1 MERHITDETVARTS
15 LYRFA
20 VKCTATFLSGVL
32 LISLVIWLYS
42 YREPAAS
49 YAENYRMLARL
60 RSEIVCKSL
69 IIYAVTSLFIIGGTA
84 VLSLLYSHK
93 VAGPLYKLGMFVRK
107 TALGDFSG
115 SVTFRRN
122 DIIHPLAGDV
132 NAVIASYRE
141 TVAQLEAKSLE
152 LKVAARV
159 LSDSDHSP
167 SPEELQKAL
176 EHISVKAGEIRD
188 ILYRF
193 RL

>member
-1 MERHITDETVARTS
+1 MEQYGTNETVARAS
-15 LYRFA
+15 VYRFA
-20 VKCTATFLSGVL
+20 VQCTVTFLCGLL

-60 RSEIVCKSL
+60 RGEIVCSSL
-69 IIYAVTSLFIIGGTA
+69 IIYAVTTLFIIGGTA
-84 VLSLLYSHK
+84 VLSLFYSHK

-115 SVTFRRN
+115 SVTFRRK

-132 NAVIASYRE
+132 NAVIASYRAIV
-141 TVAQLEAKSLE
+141 TQLEAKSHE
-152 LKVAARV
+152 LNSYARV
-159 LSDSDHSP
+159 INDSGHAP
-167 SPEELQKAL
+167 SREALQEAL
-176 EHISVKAGEIRD
+176 EHISVKAGEISY